1 MLSVSWVF
9 SSQRLSRR
17 TCTVCVLSLPG
28 SCLQAYPVHS
38 SEMLGSWFKPFFF
51 LTFCAMMTPHKSNL
65 VWLSFLRNK
74 EMWVSFTYLWLQLP
88 IQSVSGF
95 PQSLITGSGQKPLL
109 LLPHLWVSARVNS
122 CCSDSV
128 LLCKNDSFLQ
138 GSTQS
143 IHLFWALSSPKRGR
157 KADLLP
163 SPVVSLCASA
173 RILTWNGNLISISF
187 RRGSWKRRCSCKES
201 GHRRSKCLRLQSS

>member
-1 MLSVSWVF
+1 
-9 SSQRLSRR
+9 
-17 TCTVCVLSLPG
+17 
-28 SCLQAYPVHS
+28 
-38 SEMLGSWFKPFFF
+38 MLGSWFKPFFF

-65 VWLSFLRNK
+65 VWLTFLRNK

-95 PQSLITGSGQKPLL
+95 PQILITGSGQKPLL
-109 LLPHLWVSARVNS
+109 LLPRLWVSLRVNS

-128 LLCKNDSFLQ
+128 LLCKNHSFLQ

-143 IHLFWALSSPKRGR
+143 IHLFWADYFWALSSLKRGR

-187 RRGSWKRRCSCKES
+187 RRGSWMRRCSCEES

>member
-51 LTFCAMMTPHKSNL
+51 LTFCVMMTPHKSNL

-143 IHLFWALSSPKRGR
+143 IFSELWVA
-157 KADLLP
+157 
-163 SPVVSLCASA
+163 
-173 RILTWNGNLISISF
+173 
-187 RRGSWKRRCSCKES
+187 RRGEGKQIFCPALWSAFVQVPEYWH
-201 GHRRSKCLRLQSS
+201 GTVI